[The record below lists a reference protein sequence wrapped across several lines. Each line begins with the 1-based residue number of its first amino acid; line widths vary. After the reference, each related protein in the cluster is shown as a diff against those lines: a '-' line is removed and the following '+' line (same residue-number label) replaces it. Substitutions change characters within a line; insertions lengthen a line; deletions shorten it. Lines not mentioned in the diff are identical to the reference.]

1 VVGQSRSDDEGA
13 IGGRGSTTK
22 ETAVNL
28 IIYTLATVASLADDV
43 TINPTAEGMP
53 GGDAM
58 QKLVNWLGQGA
69 LVASLAAVA
78 AGGGLFAWSRSSGSS
93 RMAITGTA
101 LIGGGAVGALFT
113 GLADTLVNTFHGL
126 G

>member
-1 VVGQSRSDDEGA
+1 
-13 IGGRGSTTK
+13 
-22 ETAVNL
+22 VNL
-28 IIYTLATVASLADDV
+28 ILYTLATVASLADDV

-53 GGDAM
+53 GAEAM

-101 LIGGGAVGALFT
+101 LIGGGVVGALFT

-126 G
+126 A

>member
-1 VVGQSRSDDEGA
+1 MHH
-13 IGGRGSTTK
+13 I
-22 ETAVNL
+22 L
-28 IIYTLATVASLADDV
+28 YTLATVASLADDV
-43 TINPTAEGMP
+43 TIDPTAEGMP
-53 GGDAM
+53 GAEAM
-58 QKLVNWLGQGA
+58 QNLLNWLGQGA
-69 LVASLAAVA
+69 LAASLAAVA

-101 LIGGGAVGALFT
+101 LIGGGVVGALFT

>member
-1 VVGQSRSDDEGA
+1 MH
-13 IGGRGSTTK
+13 
-22 ETAVNL
+22 L
-28 IIYTLATVASLADDV
+28 ILYRLATLADDV
-43 TINPTAEGMP
+43 TIDPTSNGMP
-53 GGDAM
+53 GGEAM
-58 QKLVNWLGQGA
+58 QQLVNWLGQGA
-69 LVASLAAVA
+69 LLASLAAVA